1 MAGHSEDDGG
11 DAKQKVQPFGELY
24 PRILEIQPLSLAVSE
39 HAFDEPSPAVVP
51 QDAFATQRLGAG
63 YDQ

>member
-11 DAKQKVQPFGELY
+11 DTNQTAQPFGEFY
-24 PRILEIQPLSLAVSE
+24 PRILESQPLCLAVSE